1 MFVELGAI
9 VLVVTSIV
17 FFQVLFAAVACLF
30 RSGSATYSQHS
41 AGFAGPVG
49 YNGPHAVPVVL
60 PSGHI
65 ADTQE
70 VAAARNAHYAA
81 LFKAQ
86 ATSGYGGDEGSAS
99 AHGGAGAGA
108 VYGGNAYN
116 GPLAAPVVLSNG
128 YLADTREVAD
138 AKNAHFSALQTAKA
152 SSGFGSG
159 YGSGY
164 GAAAV
169 HGGDAGATFGGSA
182 YHGPLAAPVVLPSG
196 FIADTEAVA
205 AAKGAHLSAL
215 SQASASA
222 GYHSAGSANGKHW

>member
-1 MFVELGAI
+1 MHIEQGDI
-9 VLVVTSIV
+9 VLVVTCTV
-17 FFQVLFAAVACLF
+17 FFQVLFAAVVCLF
-30 RSGSATYSQHS
+30 RSGSATYSQHN

-86 ATSGYGGDEGSAS
+86 ATSGYDGDEGSAS
-99 AHGGAGAGA
+99 AHGGA

-164 GAAAV
+164 GAAEA
-169 HGGDAGATFGGSA
+169 HGSGAGATFGGSS

-205 AAKGAHLSAL
+205 AAKGAHFSAL

-222 GYHSAGSANGKHW
+222 GYHSAGSASGKHW